1 MSKYTAEQIAA
12 AQASIRRKPDNL
24 EAVDV
29 PYAGLLCDRG
39 HEVPLGQKVFRW
51 VSNHPGGPMDAY
63 AVNRKV
69 EYHYRCV
76 GHTRLA
82 GWLLANPEQLVNR
95 EQDAAIRAA
104 TPEEVQAAIRQVE
117 KDKSESAA
125 DLCPECGG
133 PLPQSRVTSE

>member
-1 MSKYTAEQIAA
+1 MSKYTPEQIAA

-63 AVNRKV
+63 AVNRQV
-69 EYHYRCV
+69 EYSYRCV

-82 GWLLANPEQLVNR
+82 GWLLSNPEAILNMNPDTIR
-95 EQDAAIRAA
+95 EA
-104 TPEEVQAAIRQVE
+104 TPDEVQAAVRQVE

-125 DLCPECGG
+125 DLCPECEG